1 MSKRIGVT
9 LIVVALVI
17 CVAYGIIGLTTFEE
31 CPVETT
37 TPTDVKTYECKA
49 EIVYNSLAY
58 SSGEYEYSIQASV
71 NVEKLTKKSTV
82 TESMAITQQSKDAI
96 SAIKQEWENKGY
108 TIKKSEDYF
117 VSATIAYYK
126 NYESL
131 ALANGQTGYDSVASD
146 ALVYRGWLFT
156 KTVSER
162 TTVFKQEEGSVLNRA
177 EEILN
182 GIDGVSEG
190 DVSLVFNYGSPYK
203 VNTISSDADQIYK
216 LNDAEKFA
224 FSIVHEFRMNDGNRG
239 RVITLV
245 QQNPNVYTWYLIPIV
260 CALLIA
266 GCAVL
271 VSSAKR
277 SK

>member
-49 EIVYNSLAY
+49 EIAYNSLAY